1 MQVNPNILLIVIDSF
16 CGGGGTTTG
25 FHRAQING
33 ENIAKVVIG
42 INHDAMAIAS
52 HAANHPDTVHFV
64 EDFTTLDPHRLVDI
78 VAAAKLRY
86 PNAKVLFWASAECTH
101 HSKAKG
107 GLPRDADS
115 RSLPEHIERYVSV
128 LDPDIIGVENVIEFI
143 DWGPLSE
150 AGKPIKEQK
159 GVYYNTWRDNLLKY
173 GYTYDYQK
181 LNAADY
187 GAYTSRSRYFGLF
200 AKDEVHIRFPEQTHS
215 KTGADGFEKWKAV
228 KDVLQLDVEGESIF
242 NRKKQLVDATLE
254 RIINGV
260 IRLVLGGTN
269 DFLIKWNSMQANGK
283 YKAPSVD
290 EPSPTVTTQNRLG
303 LVKAVS
309 TDKFLVSY
317 NFKDKPRLF
326 ETPFP
331 TLTCKDRFTVV
342 TAKLE
347 DIDQI
352 GKDDYITRW
361 HEHER
366 LLRRNKIQFLQVA
379 YSGAP
384 WSKNLSVNRP
394 ARTITTVDHHQ
405 MITAYYGN
413 GYNSDISE
421 PCGTVTTKDRFA
433 LVTSRFQSLMT
444 YNSPGLNTPV
454 TEPCGTVTTKD
465 RFALV
470 TSKFIDE
477 QYGNSKAASID
488 RPCGTLL
495 TNPKQRLVS
504 AQWLLNPQFNNKG
517 ASIEKPCFTLI
528 ARMDKMP
535 PYLMQANHGHSKIR
549 INETDTETMIKLK
562 NLCNEYGITDIFMR
576 MLFIDELKRI
586 MGFGDDYIL
595 KGTKA
600 EQKKFIGNAVEC
612 TQSQVNAEAVAM
624 SIYQSLLKQAI

>member
-1 MQVNPNILLIVIDSF
+1 M
-16 CGGGGTTTG
+16 
-25 FHRAQING
+25 
-33 ENIAKVVIG
+33 
-42 INHDAMAIAS
+42 
-52 HAANHPDTVHFV
+52 
-64 EDFTTLDPHRLVDI
+64 
-78 VAAAKLRY
+78 
-86 PNAKVLFWASAECTH
+86 
-101 HSKAKG
+101 
-107 GLPRDADS
+107 
-115 RSLPEHIERYVSV
+115 
-128 LDPDIIGVENVIEFI
+128 
-143 DWGPLSE
+143 
-150 AGKPIKEQK
+150 
-159 GVYYNTWRDNLLKY
+159 
-173 GYTYDYQK
+173 
-181 LNAADY
+181 
-187 GAYTSRSRYFGLF
+187 YF
-200 AKDEVHIRFPEQTHS
+200 
-215 KTGADGFEKWKAV
+215 
-228 KDVLQLDVEGESIF
+228 
-242 NRKKQLVDATLE
+242 
-254 RIINGV
+254 
-260 IRLVLGGTN
+260 
-269 DFLIKWNSMQANGK
+269 KWNSMQANGK

-303 LVKAVS
+303 LVKCS
-309 TDKFLVSY
+309 
-317 NFKDKPRLF
+317 
-326 ETPFP
+326 
-331 TLTCKDRFTVV
+331 
-342 TAKLE
+342 
-347 DIDQI
+347 
-352 GKDDYITRW
+352 
-361 HEHER
+361 
-366 LLRRNKIQFLQVA
+366 FLQVA

-413 GYNSDISE
+413 GYNSDVCD

-470 TSKFIDE
+470 TSKFLDE
-477 QYGNSKAASID
+477 QYGNGSAASID
-488 RPCGTLL
+488 KPCGTLL

-504 AQWLLNPQFNNKG
+504 AQWLLNPQFHNKG

-549 INETDTETMIKLK
+549 INESDTETMIKLK

>member
-1 MQVNPNILLIVIDSF
+1 MQTNSNILLIVIDSF

-25 FHRAQING
+25 FHRAHING
-33 ENIAKVVIG
+33 EKIAKVVIG

-115 RSLPEHIERYVSV
+115 RSLPEHIERYVKV
-128 LDPDIIGVENVIEFI
+128 LNPDIIGVENVIEFI
-143 DWGPLSE
+143 DWGPLNES
-150 AGKPIKEQK
+150 GKPIKEQK
-159 GVYYNTWRDNLLKY
+159 GIYYTEWRDNLIKL
-173 GYTYDYQK
+173 GYMYDYQK
-181 LNAADY
+181 LNASDY

-200 AKDEVHIRFPEQTHS
+200 AKDEVNIRFPEQTHS
-215 KTGADGFEKWKAV
+215 KTGTDGLKKWKAV
-228 KDVLQLDVEGESIF
+228 KDVLDLEIEGESIF
-242 NRKKQLVDATLE
+242 NRNKPLVDATLE
-254 RIINGV
+254 RILNGV
-260 IRLVLGGTN
+260 VRFVLGGTN
-269 DFLIKWNSMQANGK
+269 DFLIKWNSMQVNGK

-342 TAKLE
+342 TAK
-347 DIDQI
+347 
-352 GKDDYITRW
+352 
-361 HEHER
+361 
-366 LLRRNKIQFLQVA
+366 
-379 YSGAP
+379 
-384 WSKNLSVNRP
+384 
-394 ARTITTVDHHQ
+394 
-405 MITAYYGN
+405 
-413 GYNSDISE
+413 
-421 PCGTVTTKDRFA
+421 
-433 LVTSRFQSLMT
+433 FQSLMT

-465 RFALV
+465 RFALI

-477 QYGNSKAASID
+477 QYGNSKPVSIEK
-488 RPCGTLL
+488 PCGTLL
-495 TNPKQRLVS
+495 TNPKQHIVS
-504 AQWLLNPQFNNKG
+504 AQWLMDTQFSNIGRRLDQPCPVITANRKHFYLMNPQFNNKG

-535 PYLMQANHGHSKIR
+535 PYLMQANHGQSKIR

-624 SIYQSLLKQAI
+624 SIYESLLKQAI

>member
-1 MQVNPNILLIVIDSF
+1 MQTNSNILLIVIDSF

-25 FHRAQING
+25 FHRAHING
-33 ENIAKVVIG
+33 EKIAKVVIG

-115 RSLPEHIERYVSV
+115 RSLPEHIERYVKV
-128 LDPDIIGVENVIEFI
+128 LNPDIIGVENVIEFI
-143 DWGPLSE
+143 DWGPLNES
-150 AGKPIKEQK
+150 GKPIKEQK
-159 GVYYNTWRDNLLKY
+159 GIYYTEWRDNLLKY
-173 GYTYDYQK
+173 GYMYDYHK

-228 KDVLQLDVEGESIF
+228 KDVLDLDIEGESIF
-242 NRKKQLVDATLE
+242 NRHKPLVDATLE
-254 RIINGV
+254 RILNGV
-260 IRLVLGGTN
+260 VRFVLGGTN

-283 YKAPSVD
+283 YKAPSVN

-303 LVKAVS
+303 LVKAKFMQVS
-309 TDKFLVSY
+309 
-317 NFKDKPRLF
+317 
-326 ETPFP
+326 
-331 TLTCKDRFTVV
+331 
-342 TAKLE
+342 
-347 DIDQI
+347 
-352 GKDDYITRW
+352 
-361 HEHER
+361 
-366 LLRRNKIQFLQVA
+366 

-384 WSKNLSVNRP
+384 WRKNFALDRP
-394 ARTITTVDHHQ
+394 AHTVTTVDHHQ

-413 GYNSDISE
+413 GYNSDV
-421 PCGTVTTKDRFA
+421 CD
-433 LVTSRFQSLMT
+433 
-444 YNSPGLNTPV
+444 
-454 TEPCGTVTTKD
+454 PCGTVTTKD

-470 TSKFIDE
+470 TSKFMDQ
-477 QYGNSKAASID
+477 QYGMSNPVSID
-488 RPCGTLL
+488 QPSSTL
-495 TNPKQRLVS
+495 TSNPKLNLVT

-528 ARMDKMP
+528 ARMDKAP
-535 PYLMQANHGHSKIR
+535 PYLIQTNFGYSKIR
-549 INETDTETMIKLK
+549 INEPDTETMIKLK

-624 SIYQSLLKQAI
+624 SIYQSLLRQAI

>member
-150 AGKPIKEQK
+150 AGKPIREQK

-242 NRKKQLVDATLE
+242 GRKKQLVDATLE
-254 RIINGV
+254 RILNGV
-260 IRLVLGGTN
+260 IRFVLGGTN

-303 LVKAVS
+303 LVKCS
-309 TDKFLVSY
+309 
-317 NFKDKPRLF
+317 
-326 ETPFP
+326 
-331 TLTCKDRFTVV
+331 
-342 TAKLE
+342 
-347 DIDQI
+347 
-352 GKDDYITRW
+352 
-361 HEHER
+361 
-366 LLRRNKIQFLQVA
+366 FLQVA

-413 GYNSDISE
+413 GYNSDVCD

-470 TSKFIDE
+470 TSKFLDE
-477 QYGNSKAASID
+477 QYGNGSAASID
-488 RPCGTLL
+488 KPCGTLL

-504 AQWLLNPQFNNKG
+504 AQWLLNPQFHNKG

-549 INETDTETMIKLK
+549 INESDTETMIKLK